1 MWINSNGTE
10 IEVYNFKKIYLDGSD
25 ISKLIEE
32 YKEEIFFQLANNH
45 KEEMVE
51 ELLKYGIVLNNR
63 NLDEIYL
70 KHFGKLMDEISYI
83 KQYYK
88 ERGKELEENLERVM
102 DDFFEKRE
110 VSELKELESKIDEIQ
125 SEIRYFKLNET
136 IAGIASIASIMLFY
150 LFRQKET
157 Q

>member
-51 ELLKYGIVLNNR
+51 ELLKYGILLDNR

-110 VSELKELESKIDEIQ
+110 VSELKELENKIDEIQ
-125 SEIRYFKLNET
+125 SEIRYLKLNET

-150 LFRQKET
+150 LRQKKA
-157 Q
+157 